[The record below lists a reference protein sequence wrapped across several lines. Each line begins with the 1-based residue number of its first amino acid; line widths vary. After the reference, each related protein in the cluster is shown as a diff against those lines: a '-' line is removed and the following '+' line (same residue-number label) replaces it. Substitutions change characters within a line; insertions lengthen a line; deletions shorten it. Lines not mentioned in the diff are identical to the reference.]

1 MQSTNKIMKVK
12 LYTGKYIFSGDIEDT
27 SASTSTSTST
37 SMSWSR
43 EATDHLIGLYEEH
56 EEKMEDPR
64 RKKKDVWKIITKG
77 INIAGFKFSQNQ
89 VEGKWR
95 SLIASHKALRDN
107 KTKTGQKRKT
117 FQYYERISDILSKR
131 YDINP
136 SFLSGTDVCTS
147 QELKPDTE
155 SSTSDTEMK
164 ATETGKV
171 NGRKSFSA
179 SACRR
184 REKKKLDAS
193 ESGTKLVELV
203 LQLEKQRKTER
214 EEREKR
220 RDERAKEKNDLIRQF
235 LEILKNK

>member
-1 MQSTNKIMKVK
+1 MRRARLQQNVQR
-12 LYTGKYIFSGDIEDT
+12 FSG
-27 SASTSTSTST
+27 
-37 SMSWSR
+37 W
-43 EATDHLIGLYEEH
+43 
-56 EEKMEDPR
+56 
-64 RKKKDVWKIITKG
+64 WKQVSKG
-77 INIAGFKFSQNQ
+77 ANLGFKFSQNQ

-95 SLIASHKALRDN
+95 SLIASHQALRDH

-131 YDINP
+131 HDINP

-147 QELKPDTE
+147 QDLKPDTE
-155 SSTSDTEMK
+155 FITSDTETK
-164 ATETGKV
+164 ATETGNV
-171 NGRKSFSA
+171 NTRKSFSA

-184 REKKKLDAS
+184 REKRKLDAS

-203 LQLEKQRKTER
+203 LQLEKQRKRER

>member
-1 MQSTNKIMKVK
+1 MKVK

-37 SMSWSR
+37 SMSWSI

-64 RKKKDVWKIITKG
+64 RKKKDVWKIITEG
-77 INIAGFKFSQNQ
+77 LNIAGFKFSQNQ

-131 YDINP
+131 HDINP

-184 REKKKLDAS
+184 REKKKVRCIRIRYKIS
-193 ESGTKLVELV
+193 RTCSSIG
-203 LQLEKQRKTER
+203 KTAQNR
-214 EEREKR
+214 EGGEREKTR
-220 RDERAKEKNDLIRQF
+220 
-235 LEILKNK
+235 